1 MQCAQIHT
9 KAKNKQTKSNKPIE
23 VHNKTGKCP
32 FFGGTNWQI
41 RSNRPFSFCFFY
53 TKKKKNKSVPSTK
66 HKHTLLHI
74 FHTQNKLV
82 EKKSLLFKNSP
93 KSLEKSDGYK
103 TTY

>member
-1 MQCAQIHT
+1 MRSNPH
-9 KAKNKQTKSNKPIE
+9 KSDKQTKSNKPIE

-32 FFGGTNWQI
+32 FFGGTNWQSEVI
-41 RSNRPFSFCFFY
+41 DHSAFVFSIP
-53 TKKKKNKSVPSTK
+53 KKNKSVPSTK

-82 EKKSLLFKNSP
+82 EKKIFTVKKTSK
-93 KSLEKSDGYK
+93 KSGKSVGYK